1 MAAVASSS
9 RSSGGYLERP
19 APSGLADVIEV
30 ILDKGIV
37 IDAYVRVSLI
47 GIEIL
52 TVDARIVVASVDT
65 YLRFAEAVGRL
76 NLQEADQ
83 SEGLPELMESITS
96 GGAKSKTQGAL
107 EGVKE
112 KIFGD
117 DDDDDDDSDSG
128 SSSSRPRK
136 RSTSRAS
143 SSSGSSR
150 ARSTGSRS
158 RSRSSSGNGKK

>member
-1 MAAVASSS
+1 MAAVATAP
-9 RSSGGYLERP
+9 RTGGGYLERP
-19 APSGLADVIEV
+19 KPSGLADVIEV

-76 NLQEADQ
+76 NLQEADD
-83 SEGLPELMESITS
+83 SEGLPELMQSMTS
-96 GGAKSKTQGAL
+96 GGAKSKTKGAL

-117 DDDDDDDSDSG
+117 EDDDDDGDGD
-128 SSSSRPRK
+128 SSSRPRR

-143 SSSGSSR
+143 SASGSSR
-150 ARSTGSRS
+150 SRSTGSRS
-158 RSRSSSGNGKK
+158 KSRSSSGNGKK

>member
-1 MAAVASSS
+1 MAAGATAP
-9 RSSGGYLERP
+9 RSGGGYLERP
-19 APSGLADVIEV
+19 KPSGLADVIEV

-65 YLRFAEAVGRL
+65 YLRFAEAAGRL
-76 NLQEADQ
+76 NLQEADD
-83 SEGLPELMESITS
+83 SEGLPELMQSMTS

-112 KIFGD
+112 KIFGG

-128 SSSSRPRK
+128 SSSRPRK

-150 ARSTGSRS
+150 SRSTSRS
-158 RSRSSSGNGKK
+158 KSRSSSGNGKK